1 MTWSRA
7 KTLLV
12 LHVLLLFYS
21 LADVASKFAAGYELL
36 SLGFIV
42 CYGLVLVVLAGYA
55 LGWQQIIKRM
65 PLTTAYAN
73 RGITVVWGIF
83 WGAVLFGEAIT
94 PFKVVGAAM
103 IIAGIVLFSHADGQ
117 EPTAPVSAQE
127 AASPDAPAQETTFP
141 GAPTQKVVPPDAPT
155 QGQPSS
161 SAPMQGESVTPL
173 APAQGQSAAP
183 PAALQGTALAEAT
196 LKGGAA

>member
-1 MTWSRA
+1 MSWSRA

-36 SLGFIV
+36 SLGFVV

-55 LGWQQIIKRM
+55 LGWQQVIKRM

-83 WGAVLFGEAIT
+83 WGAVIFGEAVT
-94 PFKVVGAAM
+94 PFKIVGAAM
-103 IIAGIVLFSHADGQ
+103 IIAGIALFSHADAH
-117 EPTAPVSAQE
+117 EPPASQE
-127 AASPDAPAQETTFP
+127 ADSE
-141 GAPTQKVVPPDAPT
+141 
-155 QGQPSS
+155 
-161 SAPMQGESVTPL
+161 
-173 APAQGQSAAP
+173 
-183 PAALQGTALAEAT
+183 
-196 LKGGAA
+196 GGAA